1 MSETTSLPTAE
12 RVDVMLLLEGTFPY
26 VSGGVSSWVNQV
38 IRGFPE
44 LTFGAV
50 FLGSRA
56 DDYGDMR
63 YELPDNFV
71 HLQVHHMH
79 DASPPPAV
87 ASAKGKPAAFK
98 FNRELHDALRASRE
112 DENALEATAKA
123 GKLLKDIIPMLGSGG
138 ALSEEA
144 FMYSEL
150 SWDYITENYRTF
162 CTDPSFVDYFWT
174 VRIMHSPIWMLMDI
188 AENLIPADCYHTIS
202 TGYAGFLGALLKHKT
217 GKPLILSEHGIYTKE
232 RKIDLFQS
240 TWIRDNRGMFEK
252 DPSQLGYFR
261 NMWLRFFEA
270 MGRMCYDASDTIVAL
285 YENNRLRQIAD
296 GAPPERTMN
305 VANGINLPRLAA
317 LRDKR
322 EYGPNGEPP
331 PTLCLIGRVVPI
343 KDIKTFVRCM
353 KTVCDEIPEAEAW
366 IAGPEDEDPAYAL
379 ECRSIAIS
387 LGLEDRVKF
396 LGFQK
401 IDELLPTVGIGVLS
415 SISEALP
422 LVLLEGF
429 AAGVPAVATDVG
441 SCAQL
446 IFGLDDEDKALG
458 ASGDVV
464 RIADPEAL
472 GLAIARLLKDPEKWH
487 AAQKAGIERVEKYYT
502 QDMMFAKYR
511 AIYDESLQAGRAVG
525 NTKSKKRRFSL
536 KSLCPHVPGLAL
548 AKGQKPNAVPADPAP
563 EQVNASPGTIET
575 SEASK
580 ATREVNEA
588 KVPFKD
594 EVDTALSDITV
605 EQQLAR
611 REAQLRAEEKAIAD
625 QVNALSSEAEKLASA
640 LDKAILAQVAV
651 ASSADRLPGLSNA
664 AQPPELPRHAP
675 GHTTQLKSTL
685 FVGPEMPDAQVCP
698 GVGLGEDKYLSNT
711 DSKQDDVKPVDD
723 QQKERG

>member
-1 MSETTSLPTAE
+1 MNDDSLPVAE

-38 IRGFPE
+38 IRGFPD

-79 DASPPPAV
+79 DATPPPAV
-87 ASAKGKPAAFK
+87 APARGKPAAFQ
-98 FNRELHDALRASRE
+98 FNKELHEALRASRE
-112 DENALEATAKA
+112 GENPLEATGQA
-123 GKLLKDIIPMLGSGG
+123 GKLLKKIIPMLADGG

-150 SWDYITENYRTF
+150 SWEYITENYREF

-174 VRIMHSPIWMLMDI
+174 VRIMHSPIWMLMNI
-188 AENLIPADCYHTIS
+188 AQNLIPADCYHTIS

-252 DPSQLGYFR
+252 DPGQLGYFR

-285 YENNRLRQIAD
+285 YENNRLRQVAD

-322 EYGPNGEPP
+322 SYGPNGEPP
-331 PTLCLIGRVVPI
+331 PVLCLIGRVVPI

-401 IDELLPTVGIGVLS
+401 IDELLPKVGIGVLS

-441 SCAQL
+441 SCQQL
-446 IFGLDDEDKALG
+446 IFGLDEEDKALG

-472 GLAIARLLKDPEKWH
+472 GMAIANLLKDPEKWR

-502 QDMMFAKYR
+502 QDMMFAKYK
-511 AIYDESLQAGRAVG
+511 AIYDDALAEGRAVG
-525 NTKSKKRRFSL
+525 ARTAKPGGFSL
-536 KSLCPHVPGLAL
+536 RRLCPGLPGLLGARRSDDV
-548 AKGQKPNAVPADPAP
+548 AVDDAVDGAVETADACPTPISA
-563 EQVNASPGTIET
+563 
-575 SEASK
+575 
-580 ATREVNEA
+580 
-588 KVPFKD
+588 
-594 EVDTALSDITV
+594 
-605 EQQLAR
+605 EQQLDE
-611 REAQLRAEEKAIAD
+611 REARLAREEKALAEEID
-625 QVNALSSEAEKLASA
+625 ALSGQARELEAALDQALVAHGDNPLASEM
-640 LDKAILAQVAV
+640 
-651 ASSADRLPGLSNA
+651 P
-664 AQPPELPRHAP
+664 LPRHADGADALQSGDRPPADAAQCPYHARTQQGDATP
-675 GHTTQLKSTL
+675 GQATVEADNVEPKQAAST
-685 FVGPEMPDAQVCP
+685 ESP
-698 GVGLGEDKYLSNT
+698 GQHGEVT
-711 DSKQDDVKPVDD
+711 
-723 QQKERG
+723 